1 MKYLITGGAG
11 FIGSN
16 FIRLLLNRSRD
27 VEVINLDKLSYAGNL
42 ENLKDVEND
51 KRYRFVKGDICDARL
66 VDELVDGC
74 DIIVN
79 FAAESHVDRSIGS
92 PDSFLKTNVF
102 GTHVLLE
109 AARKFDTG
117 FVQISTDE
125 VYGSITEGSFFET
138 SMLSPSSSYS
148 ASKAAADLLALS
160 YFTTYGVPVL
170 ITRSTNN
177 FGPCQHP
184 EKLIPLFITNA
195 MEDKELPVYGDG
207 LQVRDWIYVLD
218 NCEGILSVIEKGK
231 SGEIYNVGGGNEL
244 ENLGITQTILDELG
258 KPGSLVR
265 FVKDRPG
272 HDRRYSLSCAKIA
285 GIGWQPGYD
294 FRRAL
299 KETVKWYVNNKQWWM
314 RIKSGEFRD
323 YYHKHYVVNHGLKA
337 NETKLRGEK

>member
-1 MKYLITGGAG
+1 MKYLVTGGAG

-16 FIRLLLNRSRD
+16 FIRLLLSKFKD

-42 ENLKDVEND
+42 ENLKDVEGD
-51 KRYRFVKGDICDARL
+51 KRYRFVKGDICDAKI
-66 VDELVDGC
+66 VDELVEGC

-92 PDSFLKTNVF
+92 PDSFLETNVF

-109 AARKFDTG
+109 AARKFGCG

-125 VYGSITEGSFFET
+125 VYGSISEGSFFED
-138 SMLSPSSSYS
+138 SRLEPSSPYS

-195 MEDKELPVYGDG
+195 LEDKELPVYGDG
-207 LQVRDWIYVLD
+207 MQVRDWIYVLD
-218 NCEGILSVIEKGK
+218 NCEAILAVVDKGK
-231 SGEIYNVGGGNEL
+231 SGEIYNIGGGSEMANIE
-244 ENLGITQTILDELG
+244 ITGMILDALN
-258 KPGSLVR
+258 KPKSLVR

-272 HDRRYSLSCAKIA
+272 HDRRYSLSCEKIA
-285 GIGWQPGYD
+285 SLGWKPKYD
-294 FRRAL
+294 FGRAL
-299 KETVKWYVNNKQWWM
+299 KDTVKWYSDSRQWWS

-323 YYHKHYVVNHGLKA
+323 YYYKHYVVNHGLK
-337 NETKLRGEK
+337 ERKS

>member
-16 FIRLLLNRSRD
+16 FIRLLLSRFKD
-27 VEVINLDKLSYAGNL
+27 VEIINLDKLSYAGNL
-42 ENLKDVEND
+42 ENLKDIEND
-51 KRYRFVKGDICDARL
+51 KRYRFVKGDICDAKL

-92 PDSFLKTNVF
+92 PDRFLKTNVF
-102 GTHVLLE
+102 GAHVLLE

-125 VYGSITEGSFFET
+125 VYGSIGEGSFFET
-138 SMLSPSSSYS
+138 SMLSPSSPYS

-160 YFTTYGVPVL
+160 YFNTYGVPVL

-195 MEDKELPVYGDG
+195 LEDKELPVYGDG
-207 LQVRDWIYVLD
+207 TQVRDWIYVLD
-218 NCEGILSVIEKGK
+218 NCEAILAVIGKGK
-231 SGEIYNVGGGNEL
+231 SGEIYNIGGGSEL
-244 ENLGITQTILDELG
+244 ANLDITRMILDELG
-258 KPGSLVR
+258 KPRSLVR

-294 FRRAL
+294 FGKAL
-299 KETVKWYVNNKQWWM
+299 KDTVKWYVGNMEWWM
-314 RIKSGEFRD
+314 RIKSGEFKD
-323 YYHKHYVVNHGLKA
+323 YYYKHYVVNHGLKV
-337 NETKLRGEK
+337 KGDKG